1 MLPSGSAGILQVAM
15 PSPGTKLTLRISQW
29 ASLDQSG
36 SDTSLRAVTI
46 SDQKIAPFIDQS
58 HNQFN
63 ELHFSKDMTET

>member
-58 HNQFN
+58 HSQVGAF
-63 ELHFSKDMTET
+63 LLQKSGA